1 MEGRQMTKGCLAVR
15 PIRRRGIN
23 DVLRPF
29 FSVFAFCMAALVMV
43 CRASATAATEFCPAR
58 LTNIGTKSSGG
69 DLHKLLASREV
80 FVPRRRIA

>member
-1 MEGRQMTKGCLAVR
+1 MTKGCLAVR

-69 DLHKLLASREV
+69 DLHKRLASREV